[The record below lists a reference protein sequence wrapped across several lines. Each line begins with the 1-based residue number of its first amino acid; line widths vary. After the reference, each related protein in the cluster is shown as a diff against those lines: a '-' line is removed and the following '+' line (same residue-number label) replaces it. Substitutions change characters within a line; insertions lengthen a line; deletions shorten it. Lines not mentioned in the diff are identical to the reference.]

1 MSSQD
6 VFLIFIDPNINLIT
20 IANDGK
26 YTFPNTKILKTDYI
40 GDDNIDNAALNS
52 AIRLAHIY
60 NLNIQK
66 NRLYDASLRNIN
78 GDKLFLFI
86 YKLDNTELSSLV
98 PKYTFVNINR
108 LPITLDTISSTIAI
122 TLTNNFNLIRSVPN
136 PPTIIYVYPQ
146 IIPFVPI
153 INVPILRTYKSFSV
167 DLTASRKISPPKEKY
182 LPITSSISKTRS
194 PRARSP
200 RARSPK
206 TRSPKARSPKARSPK
221 ARSPKARSPKKSS
234 PLNLPIIH
242 KIPRK
247 MSPIKSRQRATA
259 SDTSSVSSKSSKSS
273 NRSRKQSRSKRKG
286 GYYSKYLKYKIKYL
300 ESEKQNIYLTE
311 KIKKYINI

>member
-26 YTFPNTKILKTDYI
+26 YTFPNTKILQTDYFQN
-40 GDDNIDNAALNS
+40 DNIDTAALNS
-52 AIRLAHIY
+52 AVRLARIY

-66 NRLYDASLRNIN
+66 NRLYDASLRNGN
-78 GDKLFLFI
+78 GDKIFLFI

-108 LPITLDTISSTIAI
+108 LPVNLDTVSSTIAV
-122 TLTNNFNLIRSVPN
+122 TLTNNFSLIRSVQD
-136 PPTIIYVYPQ
+136 PPTITYVYPQ

-153 INVPILRTYKSFSV
+153 INVPILRTYKSFSI
-167 DLTASRKISPPKEKY
+167 DLTAPRKISPPKVKY
-182 LPITSSISKTRS
+182 LPIASSISKTRS
-194 PRARSP
+194 PKS
-200 RARSPK
+200 RSPK
-206 TRSPKARSPKARSPK
+206 I
-221 ARSPKARSPKKSS
+221 RSPKKSS
-234 PLNLPIIH
+234 PSNLPIIH

-259 SDTSSVSSKSSKSS
+259 SDTSSVSSKSS
-273 NRSRKQSRSKRKG
+273 NRSRKHSRSKRKG

-300 ESEKQNIYLTE
+300 ESEKQVMYLTE